1 MISDRDDT
9 NRRLL
14 FWGVLLAIVAA
25 IALPFLP
32 LFIWSFSE
40 RWFFPDLLPARFG
53 LRAWSYVFDT
63 AGPQILH
70 ALWQSVA
77 VSGVTAL
84 ISVAVGVPAGRV
96 LGLYDFRGKNLV
108 AVLLILPVIV
118 PSLSVAMGLHLWFLR
133 LGLTETAV
141 GVVLVHLTFCLPY
154 AVFVMWGV
162 FANYNPD
169 FEDQARSLGASTVQV
184 VARVML
190 PFMFNGVLVAGLFAF
205 LLSWSQY
212 LSTLIIGGGQ
222 ITTLPVLLFALMGSG
237 DRPVAAAVS
246 LVFVAP
252 ALGAL
257 IVTSRGMGQRNLSGV
272 W

>member
-1 MISDRDDT
+1 MRYMSVAP
-9 NRRLL
+9 NLL
-14 FWGVLLAIVAA
+14 KLTLVTC

-32 LFIWSFSE
+32 LLIWSLSE
-40 RWFFPDLLPARFG
+40 RWFFPELLPTRFG
-53 LRAWSYVFDT
+53 LRAWAYVFGT
-63 AGPQILH
+63 AGAQILN

-77 VSGVTAL
+77 ISGVTAL
-84 ISVAVGVPAGRV
+84 ISVALAIPAGRA
-96 LGLYDFRGKNLV
+96 LGLYAFRGKNL
-108 AVLLILPVIV
+108 AATLLILPVIV

-133 LGLTETAV
+133 LELTETTL
-141 GVVLVHLTFCLPY
+141 GVILIHLSFCLPY

-162 FANYNPD
+162 FTNYNPD
-169 FEDQARSLGASTVQV
+169 YEDQARSLGASSLQV
-184 VARVML
+184 FWRVML
-190 PFMFNGVLVAGLFAF
+190 PFIFTGVMVAGLFSF

-252 ALGAL
+252 AIVAL
-257 IVTSRGMGQRNLSGV
+257 ILTSRNLGKNDLSGV